1 MVVFFLS
8 FATQNSQRFGRSEM
22 EVLHFECMKI
32 NFENQKR
39 SVLPKIHEID
49 YFSCDIH
56 IMLYVRFKCFVPI
69 DYEKN

>member
-1 MVVFFLS
+1 
-8 FATQNSQRFGRSEM
+8 M